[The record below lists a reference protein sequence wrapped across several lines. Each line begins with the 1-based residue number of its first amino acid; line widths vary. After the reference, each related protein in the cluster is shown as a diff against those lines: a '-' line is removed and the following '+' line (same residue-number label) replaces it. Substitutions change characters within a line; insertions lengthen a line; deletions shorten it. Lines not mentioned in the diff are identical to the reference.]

1 MCVALPRTY
10 HCVSP
15 LNRLNKRNVRPH
27 WRTFFFLF
35 FLPETVLEDVLSS
48 RRAVS
53 ATATVSDEL
62 PHLCPPPNLC
72 FCHFAILHCR
82 FTKSCHQAPHT
93 ECRKHYFSLS
103 RDGIEKLPLLF
114 LSMAY
119 HGSGEPWSPESGKE
133 HRLERFL
140 QEPRP
145 RIVQRPWTP
154 ECGPSKV
161 VSKDGSRKPSKGQAG
176 ERGPRLAPP
185 SEAEPP

>member
-48 RRAVS
+48 RRVVS
-53 ATATVSDEL
+53 ATATVSDKL
-62 PHLCPPPNLC
+62 PHLCPPNLC
-72 FCHFAILHCR
+72 FCRFAILHCR

-140 QEPRP
+140 QEPCP

-161 VSKDGSRKPSKGQAG
+161 VSKDGCRKPSKGQAG
-176 ERGPRLAPP
+176 ERGRRLAPP

>member
-53 ATATVSDEL
+53 ATATVSDKL
-62 PHLCPPPNLC
+62 PHLCPPRTFVFVVLQYC
-72 FCHFAILHCR
+72 TAGLRRAVTKLHTR
-82 FTKSCHQAPHT
+82 SV
-93 ECRKHYFSLS
+93 ENIISLS